1 MDERRIAQ
9 IESWLDED
17 YSSDDL
23 EDDAS
28 SNDEED
34 FLEVQDHQ
42 SESEQEEETPNEVS
56 TVTVSELGQDD
67 SSQVGC
73 EEYYIGVDNTR
84 WSKTAPSNRGRT
96 RSHNI
101 VFVPPG
107 PKGIAREKGAAED
120 CISLFLDDVV
130 IDLIVKYTNIK
141 IEHIKQK
148 YARERDAKL
157 TDSTEVKAFLG
168 KSHTEPCLTNM
179 EDGASLQYC
188 ID

>member
-42 SESEQEEETPNEVS
+42 SESEQEEETPNEVP
-56 TVTVSELGQDD
+56 TVTGSELGQDD

-73 EEYYIGVDNTR
+73 E
-84 WSKTAPSNRGRT
+84 K
-96 RSHNI
+96 
-101 VFVPPG
+101 
-107 PKGIAREKGAAED
+107 
-120 CISLFLDDVV
+120 
-130 IDLIVKYTNIK
+130 
-141 IEHIKQK
+141 
-148 YARERDAKL
+148 
-157 TDSTEVKAFLG
+157 
-168 KSHTEPCLTNM
+168 
-179 EDGASLQYC
+179 
-188 ID
+188 